1 MGDRAMNQFG
11 HKLHVLRTKH
21 KLSLQKLAEL
31 LGYTAHGYISE
42 LEAGKK
48 LPSLEFVVKV
58 AQFFD
63 VTTDQLLKDEL
74 NIIPLSRNTETM
86 ALPFIDRFPTDAEI
100 EKLRLLL
107 STFQDGTGQL
117 KGVHNQTL
125 PGWRDFER
133 ACALTFNGQTV
144 ESKFFVDIVF
154 PLTDSPRTFYGLD
167 CKMRGELRLV
177 ERYGK
182 IYVEVT
188 NAAKLLWSQ
197 LHLKGITQDNYRS
210 KPELAGNSLIE
221 AVEFIKQNG
230 SAIYPPGPIVTQKS
244 YYLVLLWDQNSGNY
258 QLYQLPLKLPNPGD
272 LTWVCYVSQRGDGTE
287 TTRLVGENADG
298 VLYEWYGDSGGQF
311 KYYPSVESAIWKS
324 PIFKLEPLSDLVEL
338 GILAKAKAY
347 FPEQWKLIT
356 D

>member
-1 MGDRAMNQFG
+1 MNQFG
-11 HKLHVLRTKH
+11 HKLHALRTKH
-21 KLSLQKLAEL
+21 KLSLQKLAAL

-42 LEAGKK
+42 LETGKK

-63 VTTDQLLKDEL
+63 VTTDQLLNDEL
-74 NIIPLSRNTETM
+74 HINSASEAVESVP
-86 ALPFIDRFPTDAEI
+86 LPFIERFPNDLEI

-117 KGVHNQTL
+117 KGIHEQTL

-133 ACALTFNGQTV
+133 ACALAFNGQTV

-154 PLTDSPRTFYGLD
+154 SFTDTPRTFYGLD

-197 LHLKGITQDNYRS
+197 LHLKGINESNYRTN
-210 KPELAGNSLIE
+210 PELAGNSLIE
-221 AVEFIKQNG
+221 AVEIIKRNG
-230 SAIYPPGPIVTQKS
+230 SASYPLGPIVTEKS
-244 YYLVLLWDQNSGNY
+244 YYLVLLWDPASGSY
-258 QLYQLPLKLPNPGD
+258 QLYQLPLKLSNPGD
-272 LTWVCYVSQRGDGTE
+272 LAWICYVSQRSDGTE
-287 TTRLVGENADG
+287 TTRLVGENANG

-311 KYYPSVESAIWKS
+311 KYYPSIDSAVWKS
-324 PIFKLEPLSDLVEL
+324 PVFKLEPLSDLVEL
-338 GILAKAKAY
+338 GIVAKAKAY
-347 FPEQWKLIT
+347 FPEQWKYIT